1 VNVPVPVTGSFH
13 VVLVALALAA
23 CGPGVVEQKP
33 VQAPTAP
40 DGSSLLDSSSHWP
53 RFVSTRFGISL
64 ALPDGKAW
72 TIDDHTKPFLFAT
85 HEASQSSL
93 VVRAWSDDDLM
104 SRQRCETRTRELG
117 IFPDAELETV
127 ADDHVTEPAGY
138 DTRLWIAIDPRGSRG
153 LVGHVIAVGGHVRRC
168 IFFHFETVV
177 PAGKEDVLT
186 SRLALARA
194 RIWKGLELGS
204 IQAVERERPTL
215 PH

>member
-1 VNVPVPVTGSFH
+1 MRA
-13 VVLVALALAA
+13 LVAALALAA
-23 CGPGVVEQKP
+23 CGPAVVEQKP
-33 VQAPTAP
+33 AQPPPAQ
-40 DGSSLLDSSSHWP
+40 DGSSLLDSSPRWP

-72 TIDDHTKPFLFAT
+72 KVDDHTKPFLWAT

-104 SRQRCETRTRELG
+104 SRQRCETRARELG

-127 ADDHVTEPAGY
+127 ADDHVAEPPAY

-153 LVGHVIAVGGHVRRC
+153 LVGHVIAVGGYVRRC

-177 PAGKEDVLT
+177 AAGKEDVLT

-194 RIWKGLELGS
+194 RIFKGVELGS
-204 IQAVERERPTL
+204 IDAVERERPTVN
-215 PH
+215 H

>member
-1 VNVPVPVTGSFH
+1 MIRRLTGH
-13 VVLVALALAA
+13 A
-23 CGPGVVEQKP
+23 
-33 VQAPTAP
+33 
-40 DGSSLLDSSSHWP
+40 SS
-53 RFVSTRFGISL
+53 
-64 ALPDGKAW
+64 LPDGKAW

-153 LVGHVIAVGGHVRRC
+153 LVGHVIAVGGYVRRC